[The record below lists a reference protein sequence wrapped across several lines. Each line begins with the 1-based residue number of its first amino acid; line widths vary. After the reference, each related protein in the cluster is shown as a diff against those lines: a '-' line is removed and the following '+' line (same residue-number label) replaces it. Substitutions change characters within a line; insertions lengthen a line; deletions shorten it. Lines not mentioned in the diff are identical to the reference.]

1 MPSKILNICRL
12 ALMAGITFPFA
23 TSLVAQTVEPAGV
36 RTMGSVNASYQISAD
51 DVLEISVFQE
61 SDLRSVVRVS
71 RDGTVMLPLIK
82 VIALKGLTSQE
93 AAQVIQDRLA
103 KGYLINPQVSV
114 TITEFSKRRF
124 TVLGQVQ
131 RPGSYEMLDQQEIT
145 LPQAIAMAGGYTR
158 LADSKKVTV
167 THNDESGQQVN
178 VLNARDMES
187 GKDRAKFMVR
197 PNDLVSVDESNF

>member
-1 MPSKILNICRL
+1 
-12 ALMAGITFPFA
+12 MAGITFPFA